1 MRQFPE
7 RKIFDNRELF
17 PPGLMQCCTILTA
30 FMGKRELNENV
41 LGCPWT
47 LAANVQIKFL
57 LKVLNNVDLL
67 VMTQISRCG
76 FESTN

>member
-1 MRQFPE
+1 
-7 RKIFDNRELF
+7 
-17 PPGLMQCCTILTA
+17 
-30 FMGKRELNENV
+30 MGKRELNENV
-41 LGCPWT
+41 LRCPWA

>member
-41 LGCPWT
+41 LGCGWMLT
-47 LAANVQIKFL
+47 AKCSNKIFVEG
-57 LKVLNNVDLL
+57 LK
-67 VMTQISRCG
+67 QC
-76 FESTN
+76 